1 MRLFIAEKPSV
12 AEAIAKQ
19 LNPSA
24 RKTQHC
30 FDCGEDMVTW
40 CFGHVLQTARPEDYD
55 ERYKSWSLQHLPIVP
70 EQWRLLPNQKY
81 SGHIAEMKKL
91 IRQADIVVNAGDPD
105 REGQLL
111 VDEVLQFVGNRAK
124 TQRMWLNA
132 IDPSSIKK
140 ALQNLEPNAK
150 YRGFM
155 EAALGRQRAD
165 WLIGMNLSRL
175 YSKIWEQRGGPSVVI
190 SVGRVQTPTLALVV
204 NRDREIA
211 AFKPHDYYSLQFT
224 FREADGQAIPVKWQ
238 RDRAEDKVPP
248 GRLDADGRIIQ
259 RSFMEGLQAQLEGA
273 KAVVESVTGED
284 KVENAPL
291 PYSLS
296 ELQKE
301 ANKAFGFSPK
311 EVLDGCQALYEKHTL
326 TTYPRT
332 DCGYLK
338 ESQHGE
344 APEVLA
350 AITANLTGE
359 LDIPAAVDLTRKSR
373 AWNDGKV
380 TAHHGIIP
388 TPCKKPLS
396 ELSAREKA
404 LYGMIVKRYLAQFL
418 PPHEYTTVR
427 ITVVAG
433 SHELES
439 MAKII
444 KDIGWRVLVTRDADE
459 DEETPAVDVEEGAR
473 GVLLSPELK
482 KHATKPPERFT
493 GALLIDA
500 MKNIHRFVT
509 DTAVRSRLKESE
521 GIGTEATRA
530 DIIDGLVDKKF
541 IEERKAGKK
550 VEYHAT
556 PLGQFIIDFMPHL
569 FCSPELTAFLEGK
582 LSDVEEGKIPLS
594 EVEHLMV
601 RMVVAAVEDGKE
613 GLGLERLNPSM
624 LPDHVKQA
632 LVDSQKRP
640 AKAGG
645 KKPQAGTGQG
655 STAGGGARRKPAP
668 AAS

>member
-24 RKTQHC
+24 HKTQHY
-30 FDCGEDMVTW
+30 FDCGDDRVTW

-55 ERYKSWSLQHLPIVP
+55 EKYKSWSLQHLPIVP
-70 EQWRLLPNQKY
+70 EQWRLLPNKNY
-81 SGHIAEMKKL
+81 GAHIAEMKKL

-204 NRDREIA
+204 NRDREIG
-211 AFKPHDYYSLQFT
+211 AFKPHDYFSLQFI
-224 FREADGQAIPVKWQ
+224 FREADGQTIPVKWM
-238 RDRAEDKVPP
+238 RDRSEDKVPP
-248 GRLDADGRIIQ
+248 GRLDAEGRIIQ
-259 RSFMEGLQAQLEGA
+259 RSFMEGLQAQLDGA
-273 KAVVESVTGED
+273 KATVESVTGED

-332 DCGYLK
+332 DCGFLK
-338 ESQHGE
+338 ESQHAE
-344 APEVLA
+344 APEVVA
-350 AITANLTGE
+350 AIKANMAGD
-359 LDIPAAVDLTRKSR
+359 LDVPAAVDLSRKSR
-373 AWNDGKV
+373 AWNDKKV

-388 TPCKKPLS
+388 TPCKKSLA
-396 ELSAREKA
+396 ELTAREKA

-444 KDIGWRVLVTRDADE
+444 KEIGWRVLVARDAEE
-459 DEETPAVDVEEGAR
+459 DADAPAVDVEEGAR
-473 GVLLSPELK
+473 GVLMSPEIK

-509 DTAVRSRLKESE
+509 DPAVRSRLKESE

-530 DIIDGLVDKKF
+530 DIIDGLVERKF

-582 LSDVEEGKIPLS
+582 LSDVEGGKIPLS
-594 EVEHLMV
+594 EVEQIMV

-613 GLGLERLNPSM
+613 GIGLERLDPSM
-624 LPDHVKQA
+624 LPEHVKQA
-632 LVDSQKRP
+632 LVESQKRP
-640 AKAGG
+640 AKPSG
-645 KKPQAGTGQG
+645 KKPQ
-655 STAGGGARRKPAP
+655 GGGGKGGYSGPARKKPA
-668 AAS
+668 AASS